1 MNTIE
6 IEGNLQGYYHPI
18 IGDLFIDKDKEVFML
33 MVVDSQYVA
42 VSLKSGNSF
51 NGSCDSKEEALGY
64 GKLKFIGRD
73 LKITL
78 EGQKR

>member
-6 IEGNLQGYYHPI
+6 IEGNLQGYHNPI
-18 IGDLFIDKDKEVFML
+18 MGDLFIDNDKEVFML
-33 MVVDSQYVA
+33 IVVDSKYVA
-42 VSLKSGNSF
+42 ASLKNGNSF

-78 EGQKR
+78 GEQKK